1 MTAVHGHFDSLIF
14 GHFDFGEHGD
24 MLYMF
29 MVNFVFDDVQI
40 MEYDVDY

>member
-1 MTAVHGHFDSLIF
+1 
-14 GHFDFGEHGD
+14 

-40 MEYDVDY
+40 MEYDVDYLIAALH